1 MGEGVTL
8 TRRGARRQQAVA
20 SRASSSGRGRACPEV
35 DRRQRERL
43 LLVTTRRAIGIATVS
58 HRRRRSA
65 HAVDVLRD
73 FDVRAHEVVVHLV
86 VHDVGAARQRDLLD
100 HILVERDTLAG
111 SVPATIDLHGR
122 GRKGRGL
129 AHGLLPRAVS
139 LHSRCAGLRAS
150 GNLIVGPAK
159 EQ

>member
-1 MGEGVTL
+1 MV
-8 TRRGARRQQAVA
+8 V
-20 SRASSSGRGRACPEV
+20 SWASSSGRGRACPEV

-43 LLVTTRRAIGIATVS
+43 SLLVTTRRAIGIATGS

-73 FDVRAHEVVVHLV
+73 FDVRAHEVVVDLPL
-86 VHDVGAARQRDLLD
+86 GAGPERAARQRDLLD

-139 LHSRCAGLRAS
+139 LRIKA
-150 GNLIVGPAK
+150 
-159 EQ
+159 